1 MRFVIADSGGQIT
14 GVLFASTQAL
24 AEQQVLSGETLY
36 AADDD
41 LPFIDDSKLEV
52 VDGVLTR
59 KSGVVGDIPGE
70 ALEVATIE

>member
-41 LPFIDDSKLEV
+41 LPFIDDTKLEV
-52 VDGVLTR
+52 VDGVIV
-59 KSGVVGDIPGE
+59 KKAGVIGDVPGDG
-70 ALEVATIE
+70 LEVATIE